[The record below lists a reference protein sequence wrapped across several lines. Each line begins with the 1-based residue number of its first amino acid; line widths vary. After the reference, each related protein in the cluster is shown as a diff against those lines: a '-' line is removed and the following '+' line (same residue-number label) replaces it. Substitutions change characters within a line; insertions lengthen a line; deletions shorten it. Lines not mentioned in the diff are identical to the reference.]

1 MAVRIPAVAGQFYPA
16 LRDELIETI
25 EYCFL
30 HELGPRKKPP
40 AKNADSKFLAFICPH
55 AGYVYSG
62 PIAAHSYYYAS
73 AISDVELF
81 AIIGPNHWGLGSGVA
96 VYSEGKW
103 TTPLGE
109 VEVDSEVVKELVSE
123 SEIIDIDDSAHIKE
137 HSIEVQLPFIQYSF
151 PNKKY
156 KILPITMYLQDKET
170 AKDVGKALAKIAKNK
185 KTVLIASS
193 DFTHYEP
200 HDQAKTKDTRLI
212 ESIKKLNL
220 NDFYF
225 SLARLNVSAC
235 GYGPIAS
242 IIVASKELGVNEV
255 RLLKYAT
262 SGDITGDKN
271 AVVGYA
277 SIAFIRGG

>member
-1 MAVRIPAVAGQFYPA
+1 VF
-16 LRDELIETI
+16 
-25 EYCFL
+25 
-30 HELGPRKKPP
+30 
-40 AKNADSKFLAFICPH
+40 
-55 AGYVYSG
+55 
-62 PIAAHSYYYAS
+62 
-73 AISDVELF
+73 
-81 AIIGPNHWGLGSGVA
+81 
-96 VYSEGKW
+96 
-103 TTPLGE
+103 
-109 VEVDSEVVKELVSE
+109 
-123 SEIIDIDDSAHIKE
+123 
-137 HSIEVQLPFIQYSF
+137 
-151 PNKKY
+151 
-156 KILPITMYLQDKET
+156 
-170 AKDVGKALAKIAKNK
+170 
-185 KTVLIASS
+185 IASS

-262 SGDITGDKN
+262 SGDITGDKS